1 MLAAVNHIATSPY
14 TEKTLAATKHL
25 LIYAKTHSTAHV
37 KFIAC
42 DMIMRAQCDA
52 SYNGRPKG
60 RSTQGSLIYL
70 GDSGYP
76 DEINGPVESCSSI
89 ISVVCASA
97 AEAEYAALYETARL
111 LLPMRQYLT
120 ELGYPQPAT
129 LILCDNAVAVKLA
142 NDNLVEKK
150 SKTFDKRFHWI
161 KDRVQQGQFEVA
173 WRKGSQ
179 NLSDIFTKLLPVS
192 QHKRLAKHL
201 VWYSEEQ
208 VQPAIAKRAASR
220 NFTSSNYYESLY
232 LDSLEEIAA

>member
-1 MLAAVNHIATSPY
+1 MPNKRYAHEANAFKAERANILQAELQSGTNWHVLCNDPETEAKNFQTYSPN
-14 TEKTLAATKHL
+14 
-25 LIYAKTHSTAHV
+25 
-37 KFIAC
+37 C
-42 DMIMRAQCDA
+42 
-52 SYNGRPKG
+52 
-60 RSTQGSLIYL
+60 
-70 GDSGYP
+70 
-76 DEINGPVESCSSI
+76 
-89 ISVVCASA
+89 CASG

-150 SKTFDKRFHWI
+150 SKTFDMRFHWI

>member
-1 MLAAVNHIATSPY
+1 
-14 TEKTLAATKHL
+14 
-25 LIYAKTHSTAHV
+25 
-37 KFIAC
+37 
-42 DMIMRAQCDA
+42 MRAQCDA
-52 SYNGRPKG
+52 SYKGRPKG

-89 ISVVCASA
+89 ISVVCEST

-120 ELGYPQPAT
+120 ELGYPRPAT
-129 LILCDNAVAVKLA
+129 LILCDNAVAVKLV

-150 SKTFDKRFHWI
+150 CKTFDMRFHWI